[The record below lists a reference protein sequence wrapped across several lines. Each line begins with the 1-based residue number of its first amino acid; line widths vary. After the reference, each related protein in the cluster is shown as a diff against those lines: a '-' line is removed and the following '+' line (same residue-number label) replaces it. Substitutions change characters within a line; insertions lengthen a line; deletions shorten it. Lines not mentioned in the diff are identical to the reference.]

1 MKTKTVNYVENANN
15 KVSYITSLINQKGQ
29 DVELRVI
36 DKEQISITSEN
47 LKEQRFKNV
56 GKFNVILYRYFP
68 LIIISLALFVN
79 LDFSITSMSQKHPE
93 PPILI
98 SFMTLV
104 TGFIFATL
112 LFMENKS
119 KKALLFGAVVISAFI
134 FFKMTYFIEFL
145 LAMKIAASSL
155 IYMYL
160 VKDIIEGNY
169 KNTYYAK
176 SPILILV
183 WFKAKEASF
192 INIVGVA
199 FVMQLVALI
208 LFAK

>member
-1 MKTKTVNYVENANN
+1 M
-15 KVSYITSLINQKGQ
+15 ILIA
-29 DVELRVI
+29 
-36 DKEQISITSEN
+36 
-47 LKEQRFKNV
+47 
-56 GKFNVILYRYFP
+56 
-68 LIIISLALFVN
+68 LALFVN

-98 SFMTLV
+98 SLMTLV

-134 FFKMTYFIEFL
+134 FYKFSYFIEFL
-145 LAMKIAASSL
+145 LSMKIAVSSL

-160 VKDIIEGNY
+160 ARDVLEQNY

-176 SPILILV
+176 APILILT

-199 FVMQLVALI
+199 FIMQVLVLA